1 MASVVLPAGYEPAGE
16 RSGQVCYHDP
26 EVAGSGELSIRRLF
40 SGLAHT
46 PSPQV
51 AAELHLHSGDGSRRW
66 TSELQSTEVDGAPAQ
81 LRYFT
86 DDLAAPHES
95 KTEGCVATVD
105 LNETLI
111 SIRAIWTRGSL
122 IQRDTLVSIIASI
135 RLLALEDLAIKRSS
149 QLHPVFSIS
158 VGRPADW
165 KISQMD
171 EELWEFTLPGGTCTL
186 RELDTGEDLS
196 ISSPSEIADMLTG
209 IAPPG
214 AELAEIT
221 RRPSVTRSP
230 LFASTWTLN
239 SQTGVAAVLV
249 REIPILI
256 SAGSA
261 VPDQAEAIMAFVD
274 SLRTHPALY

>member
-1 MASVVLPAGYEPAGE
+1 MASVVLPAGSVPAGE
-16 RSGQVCYHDP
+16 RSGQVSYHGP
-26 EVAGSGELSIRRLF
+26 EETLSIRRLF

-66 TSELQSTEVDGAPAQ
+66 TSELQSTDVDGAPAQ

-86 DDLAAPHES
+86 DDLAAPHGS
-95 KTEGCVATVD
+95 KTEGCVVTAD

-122 IQRDTLVSIIASI
+122 IQRDTLFSIIASI

-165 KISQMD
+165 KITQME

-186 RELDTGEDLS
+186 HELDTGEDLS
-196 ISSPSEIADMLTG
+196 HSSPSEVADMLTSLTP
-209 IAPPG
+209 AG

-221 RRPSVTRSP
+221 RRPSATRSP
-230 LFASTWTLN
+230 LFARTWVLK
-239 SQTGVAAVLV
+239 SQIGVAAVLV
-249 REIPILI
+249 REIPVLI
-256 SAGSA
+256 SASSA
-261 VPDQAEAIMAFVD
+261 EPDQAEALMAFVD

>member
-1 MASVVLPAGYEPAGE
+1 MASVVVPSGYEPTGE
-16 RSGQVCYHDP
+16 HGGQVCYHDP
-26 EVAGSGELSIRRLF
+26 EVEGSGELSMRRLF
-40 SGLAHT
+40 SGLVHT

-86 DDLAAPHES
+86 DDLAAPHGS
-95 KTEGCVATVD
+95 RSEGCVVTVD
-105 LNETLI
+105 LAETLI
-111 SIRAIWTRGSL
+111 SIRAIWSRGSL
-122 IQRDTLVSIIASI
+122 IQRDTLFSIIASI
-135 RLLALEDLAIKRSS
+135 RLLALEDLAVKRSS

-165 KISQMD
+165 KITQMD

-196 ISSPSEIADMLTG
+196 RSSPSEVADMLTG
-209 IAPPG
+209 LAPPG
-214 AELAEIT
+214 SELAEIT
-221 RRPSVTRSP
+221 RRPSATRSP
-230 LFASTWTLN
+230 LFASTWVLG
-239 SQTGVAAVLV
+239 SQTGVAAVLL
-249 REIPILI
+249 RELPILI
-256 SAGSA
+256 SASTVASEQTETLLG
-261 VPDQAEAIMAFVD
+261 FVD

>member
-16 RSGQVCYHDP
+16 RGGQVTYHDP
-26 EVAGSGELSIRRLF
+26 GETRSGELSIRRLF

-66 TSELQSTEVDGAPAQ
+66 TSEPQPAEVDGAPAS

-86 DDLAAPHES
+86 DDLAAPQGS
-95 KTEGCVATVD
+95 KTEGCVATAD

-122 IQRDTLVSIIASI
+122 IQRDTLFSIIASI

-165 KISQMD
+165 KITQMD

-196 ISSPSEIADMLTG
+196 HSSPSEIADMLTG
-209 IAPPG
+209 IAPAG

-230 LFASTWTLN
+230 LFARTWVLK
-239 SQTGVAAVLV
+239 SQIGVAAVLV
-249 REIPILI
+249 REIPVLI
-256 SAGSA
+256 SASSA
-261 VPDQAEAIMAFVD
+261 EPDQAEALMAFVD